1 MKIGEFVR
9 SHIEAI
15 FNYCEENP
23 EELSRLMSKE
33 YSNRKFKIGFPF
45 CSESANIP
53 LHQASGKQSRYWNE
67 EYRVCRKVVRVT
79 NHWPPPWREP
89 EVWQRFASYLAEKGI
104 DGRTPLHFAA
114 VFGQAEVVIAL
125 IKAGADI
132 NAKDKYGET
141 PLHYSAE
148 QDDIKTALV
157 LIKEGA
163 DINTKDKNGN
173 TPLQIAIDEHGKD
186 STIALFLQSVMKKP
200 CKANAQEA
208 EAYWFFLE

>member
-1 MKIGEFVR
+1 MVFRFARNLLTAGKRKAVADIGMRNIAFHLHHGE
-9 SHIEAI
+9 
-15 FNYCEENP
+15 
-23 EELSRLMSKE
+23 
-33 YSNRKFKIGFPF
+33 NRKFG
-45 CSESANIP
+45 NG
-53 LHQASGKQSRYWNE
+53 L
-67 EYRVCRKVVRVT
+67 RV
-79 NHWPPPWREP
+79 
-89 EVWQRFASYLAEKGI
+89 

-186 STIALFLQSVMKKP
+186 STIFAKQTPKKP
-200 CKANAQEA
+200 KRIG
-208 EAYWFFLE
+208 FF